1 MESRRLFFVAQM
13 FSPIFF
19 SADRFRFVI
28 FVSFPQTMAMCKYKL
43 GDAEWSGDLRILKGG
58 ICSRGADPHLRSMGF
73 LWSLKTS
80 VRVPGN
86 LTVPIYP
93 PPGPLGPP
101 LSQPMGWWASQHYTW
116 FRAKWSPPKIEH
128 CPQKWEAICKKPLV
142 WKPPKNASCVQKK
155 SLLDVFRVVRWH
167 SFFWSEA

>member
-13 FSPIFF
+13 FSPFFF

-86 LTVPIYP
+86 PTVPIYP
-93 PPGPLGPP
+93 PRTSWTTPLPAYGMMS
-101 LSQPMGWWASQHYTW
+101 LSTLHMIQSKVVATENWALSTKMGSNL
-116 FRAKWSPPKIEH
+116 
-128 CPQKWEAICKKPLV
+128 QKTSCGH
-142 WKPPKNASCVQKK
+142 PKNASCVQKN
-155 SLLDVFRVVRWH
+155 LY
-167 SFFWSEA
+167 